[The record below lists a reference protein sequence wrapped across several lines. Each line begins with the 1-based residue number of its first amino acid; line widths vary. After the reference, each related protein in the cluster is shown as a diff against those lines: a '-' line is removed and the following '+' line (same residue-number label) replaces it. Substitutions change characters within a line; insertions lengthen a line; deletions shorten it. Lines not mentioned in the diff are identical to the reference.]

1 VNHHPVAGSGTQNVT
16 GTEGGREM
24 WGSRFGFIMAAVGSA
39 VGLGNMWR
47 FPYGTAEHGGAA
59 FVLLYILI
67 TFLVGIPIMIAEFGI
82 GRSTRLSPIGAL
94 RRAGGS
100 AWVPA
105 GYLFVAAGFLILS
118 YYAVIAGWVTRYA
131 LEAILTPWPADA
143 GAYFE
148 EVSGSWTA
156 IAYHLGF
163 MTLTLLIVGGGVK
176 AGIERVSSIAMPI
189 LAVIL
194 IGIAVWATTLT
205 GSGTGYRYYL
215 TPNFDELMSLETLAS
230 AASQAF
236 FSLSLGMGAM
246 LTFASYLRR
255 DTNLPRES
263 TVIAFSDFG
272 VAFTAGLVVFP
283 VIFALGLQNAVSDST
298 IGALFIAIPGA
309 FVAMGAVG
317 RVIGILFFVALFIGA
332 ITSAIALLEVVVSSV
347 IDEWKV
353 DRRKASLI
361 MGIVIAVIGI
371 LPASDINILGA
382 MDAVASEVFLPL
394 GGLVLAVLVGWGPA
408 RKNVEEY
415 FEGASPAIRSIMGGW
430 LWTLRIVVPPLLIIV
445 LFTTIPTAIEA
456 VRAIGG

>member
-1 VNHHPVAGSGTQNVT
+1 LNTHPSATSA
-16 GTEGGREM
+16 TESATAGREQ

-59 FVLLYILI
+59 FVMLYILI

-82 GRSTRLSPIGAL
+82 GRTTRLSPIGAL
-94 RRAGGS
+94 RKTGGS

-105 GYLFVAAGFLILS
+105 GYVFVAAGFLILA
-118 YYAVIAGWVTRYA
+118 YYSVIAGWVSRYA
-131 LEAILTPWPADA
+131 IEAILTPWPADA
-143 GAYFE
+143 GAYFTD
-148 EVSGSWTA
+148 VSGSWTA

-205 GSGTGYRYYL
+205 GSGEGYRYYL
-215 TPNFDELMSLETLAS
+215 TPNFDELMSLDTLAS

-246 LTFASYLRR
+246 LTFASYLKR

-272 VAFTAGLVVFP
+272 VAFVAGLVVFP
-283 VIFALGLQNAVSDST
+283 VIFALGLQNAVGDST

-309 FVAMGAVG
+309 FVAMGPVG

-361 MGIVIAVIGI
+361 MGAVIALVGI
-371 LPASDINILGA
+371 LPASNINILGA
-382 MDAVASEVFLPL
+382 MDAIASEVFLPL
-394 GGLVLAVLVGWGPA
+394 GGLVLAILVGWGPGG
-408 RKNVEEY
+408 KQIDDY
-415 FEGASPAIRSIMGGW
+415 FAGASPAVRSIMGGW
-430 LWTLRIVVPPLLIIV
+430 MWTLRVVVPPLLVVV
-445 LFTTIPTAIEA
+445 LYTTIPNAVAA